1 MRVVLDSNVLLAS
14 FGTHGLCEALVEEC
28 LERHV
33 LVCSEHI
40 LRELEKYLG
49 GKFRVPAGEV
59 REIVRFVR
67 ERSDVAEPSD
77 EPADAC
83 PDPDGL
89 PVLGTAVAGSADL
102 LATGDAALLAM
113 KVYKGIP
120 IVTVRACYEQV
131 SSGGPTPEVGRGRR
145 K

>member
-1 MRVVLDSNVLLAS
+1 MRVVLDSNVLLAA

-28 LERHV
+28 LQSHV
-33 LVCSEHI
+33 LVCSDHI

-49 GKFRVPAGEV
+49 GKFKVPAGEV

-67 ERSDVAEPSD
+67 EHSEVAKPSD

-83 PDPDGL
+83 PDPDDL
-89 PVLGTAVAGSADL
+89 PVLGTAVAGGADL
-102 LATGDAALLAM
+102 IATGDAVLLAIEA
-113 KVYKGIP
+113 YKGIP
-120 IVTVRACYEQV
+120 ILTVRACYERV
-131 SSGGPTPEVGRGRR
+131 SAVGPVPGIGRGRG